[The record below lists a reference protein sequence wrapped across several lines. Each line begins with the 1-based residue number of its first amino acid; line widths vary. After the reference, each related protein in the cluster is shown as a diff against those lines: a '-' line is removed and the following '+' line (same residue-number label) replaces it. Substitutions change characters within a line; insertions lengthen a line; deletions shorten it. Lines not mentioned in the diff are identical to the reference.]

1 MNIEESKKITLS
13 LIETFNEAGKV
24 ALQLREVGLLKNI
37 KSDNSPVTN
46 GDIEVN
52 RILTEKIFNIT
63 PNIPIVSEENSAN
76 KNKENLNNFWLVDP
90 IDGTKDYI
98 SNKDEFTLNAALI
111 IDKKP
116 LIGIITAPAKKRVF
130 YSYGKSHSYELI
142 NSSEVALINK
152 KKENPE
158 EIKAVSYSSE
168 LKPEILE
175 IHKRNNITSFQK
187 MKSSLK
193 FCVVATGEFDL
204 YAAEARACEWDIA
217 AGHAILEHAGGIIS
231 DFNGNEIYYGKK
243 DFKNPSIILKSKNIE

>member
-116 LIGIITAPAKKRVF
+116 LIGIITAPAKK
-130 YSYGKSHSYELI
+130 
-142 NSSEVALINK
+142 
-152 KKENPE
+152 
-158 EIKAVSYSSE
+158 
-168 LKPEILE
+168 
-175 IHKRNNITSFQK
+175 
-187 MKSSLK
+187 
-193 FCVVATGEFDL
+193 
-204 YAAEARACEWDIA
+204 
-217 AGHAILEHAGGIIS
+217 
-231 DFNGNEIYYGKK
+231 
-243 DFKNPSIILKSKNIE
+243 